1 MAVRVFVSADIEGV
15 CGATAWDEARKE
27 SPTYREFQRQMNR
40 EVAAACEGAL
50 AAGATDIVV
59 KDAHGDGRNLTAGE
73 LPRPVRLLRAYD
85 GHPFAMVQGLDASF
99 AAVLMVGYHSGAG
112 SGGNPLAHTLSSRK
126 LHQVRLDGQP
136 ASEFR
141 IHLHAAASVGVP
153 VAMVTGDRALCDEV
167 EEVDLGIAT
176 VAVKEGRGASAL
188 SLHPD
193 DAVDAV
199 GAAAEQALTEGLPGV
214 RTAAVGPTRLEVVFK
229 DHAAAYARS
238 HYPGAEQVDAHTVA
252 FAHDDYFE
260 ILRALLFL
268 VSL

>member
-1 MAVRVFVSADIEGV
+1 MKVFVSADIEGV

-40 EVAAACEGAL
+40 EVVAACEGAI

-85 GHPFAMVQGLDASF
+85 GHPFAMVQGLDPSF
-99 AAVLMVGYHSGAG
+99 DAVAMVGFHSGAG

-126 LHQVRLDGQP
+126 LHQVRLDGEQ

-141 IHLHAAASVGVP
+141 IHLYAAASIGVP
-153 VAMVTGDRALCDEV
+153 VAMVTGDQALCDEV
-167 EEVDLGIAT
+167 DTLGLGITT
-176 VAVKEGRGASAL
+176 VAVKEGRGASTL

-199 GAAAEQALTEGLPGV
+199 RAAAESALAGSRSG
-214 RTAAVGPTRLEVVFK
+214 AVPAGAGPTRLEVVFK
-229 DHAAAYARS
+229 DHAAAYARG
-238 HYPGAEQVDAHTVA
+238 HYPGAEQIDAHTVA

>member
-1 MAVRVFVSADIEGV
+1 VKVFVSADIEGV
-15 CGATAWDEARKE
+15 CGATAWDEARKD

-40 EVAAACEGAL
+40 EVAAACEGAI

-99 AAVLMVGYHSGAG
+99 DAVLMVGYHSGAG

-126 LHQVRLDGQP
+126 LHQLRLDGEP

-141 IHLHAAASVGVP
+141 IHLHAAASIGVP
-153 VAMVTGDRALCDEV
+153 VAMVTGDQALCDEV
-167 EEVDLGIAT
+167 DKLGVGITT
-176 VAVKEGRGASAL
+176 VAVKEGRGASTL
-188 SLHPD
+188 SRHPD
-193 DAVDAV
+193 DAVEAV
-199 GAAAEQALTEGLPGV
+199 RAGAE
-214 RTAAVGPTRLEVVFK
+214 AAVGGNLSSGGMTPGCPTQLEVVFQ
-229 DHAAAYARS
+229 DHAAAFARS
-238 HYPGAEQVDAHTVA
+238 HYPGAELVDAHTVA